1 MAKPLSD
8 LIKAVNRDKV
18 KQTLTFQG
26 EEYEFYMSYLTL
38 KQRAKVK
45 AAQRDA
51 EDANEFALKLLISKA
66 YTKDGRRMFQ
76 DGQYAELIEE
86 WPAKEL
92 EEAMLKIINPD
103 EPVEDEED
111 EKTTRGKASKRS

>member
-18 KQTLTFQG
+18 KQTMFFQG

-38 KQRAKVK
+38 KQRARVK
-45 AAQRDA
+45 AAQKDA
-51 EDANEFALKLLISKA
+51 DDANEFALRLLISKA
-66 YTKDGRRMFQ
+66 YTKDGQKMFQ

-92 EEAMLKIINPD
+92 EEAMMKIISPD
-103 EPVEDEED
+103 EPEVDEDAQ
-111 EKTTRGKASKRS
+111 GKD

>member
-1 MAKPLSD
+1 MAKPLSE

-18 KQTLTFQG
+18 KQALFFQG

-38 KQRAKVK
+38 KQRAKIK
-45 AAQRDA
+45 AVQKDA
-51 EDANEFALKLLISKA
+51 DDANEFALRLLISKA
-66 YTKDGRRMFQ
+66 YTKDGQKMFQ

-92 EEAMLKIINPD
+92 EEAMMKIISPD
-103 EPVEDEED
+103 EPDVDEDEQ
-111 EKTTRGKASKRS
+111 GKD